1 MKPFLLA
8 ALRVALLTLLL
19 FACYVVAGSVAA
31 PPGPPPADAG
41 AAAGL
46 LLLVCFLDTLAV
58 AWVVRRSRWSGV
70 RLMAVVFVAF
80 YGDTTFM
87 SLIEFAVF
95 TTPMPAGVLPRLYL
109 MGALVAAPFSVLAV
123 LVLGKR
129 RAAAPGAAADE
140 PRPAVPPGEWPWRL
154 ALVAG
159 VYLVL
164 YFTFGYFVAWRT
176 PGLPAYYGG
185 IDEGT
190 FLANMAVVLR
200 QTPWLV
206 PFQVFRALCWAAIA
220 LPVVRMT
227 KGTRRDAAVAVALL
241 FGGLMVQLLV
251 PNPYMPRSVRM
262 AHLLETVPSNFL
274 FGLCVGWAL
283 TARTA
288 TR

>member
-1 MKPFLLA
+1 MKSFPLA

-19 FACYVVAGSVAA
+19 FLCYAVAGGVAA

-41 AAAGL
+41 GTAGL
-46 LLLVCFLDTLAV
+46 LLLVCFLDTLV
-58 AWVVRRSRWSGV
+58 LAWVVRRSRWSGA
-70 RLMAVVFVAF
+70 RLMAVVFVIF
-80 YGDTTFM
+80 YGITTFM

-95 TTPMPAGVLPRLYL
+95 TTPMPAGALPRLHL

-129 RAAAPGAAADE
+129 RAVAGAAADE
-140 PRPAVPPGEWPWRL
+140 PRPAVPAGEWPWRL
-154 ALVAG
+154 AFVAG

-164 YFTFGYFVAWRT
+164 YFTFGYYVAWRT

-185 IDEGT
+185 VDEGT
-190 FLANMAVVLR
+190 FLAHMAVVLR

-220 LPVVRMT
+220 FPVVRMT
-227 KGTRRDAAVAVALL
+227 KGTWREAAVAIALL
-241 FGGLMVQLLV
+241 FAGLMVQLLV
-251 PNPYMPRSVRM
+251 PNPYMPRGVRM
-262 AHLLETVPSNFL
+262 AHLVETIPSNFL

-283 TARTA
+283 TAKSSTK
-288 TR
+288 